1 MITTAQ
7 RNFLVN
13 HAVDQLTESVI
24 KDNGSDFTSALKTVY
39 DSKVYRLLLDNE
51 GELYTQSPSYL
62 YELLRQ
68 EIE

>member
-24 KDNGSDFTSALKTVY
+24 KDNGSDLTSALKSVY

>member
-13 HAVDQLTESVI
+13 HAVDQLTESVV
-24 KDNGSDFTSALKTVY
+24 KDNGSDLTSALKSVY
-39 DSKVYRLLLDNE
+39 DSKVYMLLQDNE

>member
-24 KDNGSDFTSALKTVY
+24 KDNGSDLASALKSVY
-39 DSKVYRLLLDNE
+39 DSKVYMLLQDNE

>member
-24 KDNGSDFTSALKTVY
+24 KDNGSDLPSALKSVY
-39 DSKVYRLLLDNE
+39 DSKVYMLLQDNE